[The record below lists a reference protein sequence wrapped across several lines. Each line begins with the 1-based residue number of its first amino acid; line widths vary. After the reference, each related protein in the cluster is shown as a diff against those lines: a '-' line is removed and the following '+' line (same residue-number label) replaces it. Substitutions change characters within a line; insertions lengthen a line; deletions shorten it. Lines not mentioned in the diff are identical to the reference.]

1 MSRGKLFPATLTESF
16 CLCSLKQMNE
26 KPKMTTCGVQAV
38 SKPVLILLWV
48 NQGGNISLGLPL
60 QQVFGLLP
68 LGDLGSTVV
77 VVLLPRRADV
87 LRPVISWVLEWTDSA
102 ETERDIFTSL
112 TFMDCQSEQ

>member
-26 KPKMTTCGVQAV
+26 KPEMIVC
-38 SKPVLILLWV
+38 SEPVLILLRV
-48 NQGGNISLGLPL
+48 NQDGDISLGLPL

-77 VVLLPRRADV
+77 VVLLPGRADV

-102 ETERDIFTSL
+102 ETERHIFYIPHFHGLSV
-112 TFMDCQSEQ
+112 